1 MKILF
6 IESHD
11 LIRQRFTLCLDNLPL
26 DIEVVEVAS
35 EAAATEAL
43 AKNGPFELI
52 ICGHDQQ
59 RFNAA
64 AFYAKINPADL
75 EIPFIILGEAELGNA
90 SELQGNFKRNP
101 LNLIISKKSTSKDF
115 STRIWSVIKKKNN
128 LNFEYEEEEYKKVR
142 LIYFL
147 RFNQVL
153 CDVYVR
159 LNEQKYIKII
169 NKDEFYTRE
178 DFRKYTQRNI
188 EYLYILSEDYEGFG
202 VSMAKTPF
210 LIENKNMASEQVEHA
225 VSTTVEI
232 IHDLA
237 STVGIT
243 DTVLNLVDY
252 SVYQIE
258 AQLEESTNKKAVE
271 IYNLMTKIRDRKDYL
286 YDHSYMLSY
295 MACEICTH
303 LDWDSEET
311 RNKLIY
317 ASLLKDIK
325 VGNADLAMAVD
336 LQSSELLKFSEEE
349 IAKYKKH
356 PLEAAQMIAEA
367 KAFPLNIEDLV
378 AQHHENPE
386 GTGFPRKLE
395 ANRVNQLSAT
405 FIVAHNFV
413 NELYREDFNKKEII
427 NILSRMKKRFSV
439 GPYKAPVMALIR
451 CFPREAKMLLELV
464 G

>member
-6 IESHD
+6 IEAQD

-26 DIEVVEVAS
+26 DIEVVEAAS
-35 EAAATEAL
+35 EKGAL
-43 AKNGPFELI
+43 EHLRSNGPFELV
-52 ICGHDQQ
+52 ICGHEPG
-59 RFNAA
+59 RFDAA
-64 AFYAKINPADL
+64 AFYASINQIDL
-75 EIPFIILGEAELGNA
+75 GIPFIILSNEDLNSR
-90 SELQGNFKRNP
+90 SELQGNFKKNP
-101 LNLIISKKSTSKDF
+101 LNRILSKKSTSKDF
-115 STRIWSVIKKKNN
+115 TRKIWEVIKVKNN
-128 LNFEYEEEEYKKVR
+128 LNFEYEEEEYKKIR

-153 CDVYVR
+153 CDVYVK
-159 LNEQKYIKII
+159 LNDQKFVKII
-169 NKDEFYTRE
+169 NKDEFYTRD

-188 EYLYILSEDYEGFG
+188 EYLHILSEDYEGFG

-210 LIENKNMASEQVEHA
+210 LIENKNLSSDQAEQA

-237 STVGIT
+237 ASVGIT

-252 SVYQIE
+252 SVYQVE
-258 AQLEESTNKKAVE
+258 SQLESTKDKKTKE
-271 IYNLMTKIRDRKDYL
+271 IYDLMTKMRDRKDYL
-286 YDHSYMLSY
+286 YDHSYLLSY
-295 MACEICTH
+295 IACEICSQ

-325 VGNADLAMAVD
+325 VTNADLAMAVD
-336 LQSSELLKFSEEE
+336 LQSSELLNYTAEE
-349 IAKYKKH
+349 ISKYKRH
-356 PLEAAQMIAEA
+356 PQEAADMIREA
-367 KAFPLNIEDLV
+367 KTFPLNIEDLV
-378 AQHHENPE
+378 LQHHENPE
-386 GTGFPRKLE
+386 GTGFPRNLD

-413 NELYREDFNKKEII
+413 NELYREDFNRKEVI
-427 NILSRMKKRFSV
+427 NILSRMKKRFGV
-439 GPYKAPVMALIR
+439 GSYKGPVTALIR
-451 CFPREAKMLLELV
+451 CFPKEAKMLFELV

>member
-6 IESHD
+6 IEAHD

-35 EAAATEAL
+35 EAAAVSAL
-43 AKNGPFELI
+43 NEKGPFELI
-52 ICGHDQQ
+52 ICGHDPE
-59 RFNAA
+59 RFNAPS
-64 AFYAKINPADL
+64 FYAKINPVDL
-75 EIPFIILGEAELGNA
+75 AIPFIVLGDGDIA
-90 SELQGNFKRNP
+90 SANELQGNFKKNP

-115 STRIWSVIKKKNN
+115 STRIWSVIKSKNN
-128 LNFEYEEEEYKKVR
+128 LNFEYEEEEYKKIR

-153 CDVYVR
+153 CDVYVK
-159 LNEQKYIKII
+159 LNDQKFIKII
-169 NKDEFYTRE
+169 NKDEFYTRD
-178 DFRKYTQRNI
+178 DFRKYTKRNI
-188 EYLYILSEDYEGFG
+188 EYLYILSEDYENFG

-210 LIENKNMASEQVEHA
+210 LIENKSIASDQVEHA

-237 STVGIT
+237 ATVGIT

-258 AQLEESTNKKAVE
+258 AQLDETNDKKAKE
-271 IYNLMTKIRDRKDYL
+271 IYNLMTKMRDRKDYL

-295 MACEICTH
+295 MSCEICTH

-325 VGNADLAMAVD
+325 VTNADLAMAVD
-336 LQSSELLKFSEEE
+336 LQSGDLLKFSEED
-349 IAKYKKH
+349 IARYKKH
-356 PLEAAQMIAEA
+356 PLEAAQMIAES

-395 ANRVNQLSAT
+395 AARVNQLTAT

-413 NELYREDFNKKEII
+413 NELYREDFNRKEII
-427 NILSRMKKRFSV
+427 NILSRMKKRFGV

>member
-6 IESHD
+6 IEAHD

-26 DIEVVEVAS
+26 DIEVVEVANEK
-35 EAAATEAL
+35 EAIEQL
-43 AKNGPFELI
+43 RSHGPFELV
-52 ICGHDQQ
+52 ICGHEPEKFD
-59 RFNAA
+59 AA
-64 AFYAKINPADL
+64 IFYAKASQSGLN
-75 EIPFIILGEAELGNA
+75 IPFILLSNEDLNA
-90 SELQGNFKRNP
+90 RAELQGSFKKEA
-101 LNLIISKKSTSKDF
+101 LNRIIAKTSTSKEF
-115 STRIWSVIKKKNN
+115 ARKIWHVIKSKNN
-128 LNFEYEEEEYKKVR
+128 LNFEYEEEEYKKIR

-153 CDVYVR
+153 CDVYVK
-159 LNEQKYIKII
+159 LNDQKFIKII
-169 NKDEFYTRE
+169 NKDEYYTRE
-178 DFRKYTQRNI
+178 DFSKYTQRNI
-188 EYLYILSEDYEGFG
+188 EYLYVLSEDYETFG

-210 LIENKNMASEQVEHA
+210 LIQSKNLAANQVEHA

-237 STVGIT
+237 SQVGIT

-258 AQLEESTNKKAVE
+258 SQLESSGDKKTKE
-271 IYNLMTKIRDRKDYL
+271 IYDLMTKMRDRKDYL
-286 YDHSYMLSY
+286 YDHSYLLSY
-295 MACEICTH
+295 ISCEICSK

-311 RNKLIY
+311 RSKLIY

-325 VGNADLAMAVD
+325 VTNADLAMAVD
-336 LQSSELLKFSEEE
+336 LQSSDLLKFDAEE

-356 PLEAAQMIAEA
+356 PLEAAKMISEA
-367 KAFPLNIEDLV
+367 KTFPLNIEDLV
-378 AQHHENPE
+378 LQHHENPE
-386 GTGFPRKLE
+386 GTGFPRNLD

-413 NELYREDFNKKEII
+413 NELYREDFNRKEII
-427 NILSRMKKRFSV
+427 NILSRMKKRFGV
-439 GPYKAPVMALIR
+439 GSYKAPVMALIK
-451 CFPREAKMLLELV
+451 CFPREARMLLELV